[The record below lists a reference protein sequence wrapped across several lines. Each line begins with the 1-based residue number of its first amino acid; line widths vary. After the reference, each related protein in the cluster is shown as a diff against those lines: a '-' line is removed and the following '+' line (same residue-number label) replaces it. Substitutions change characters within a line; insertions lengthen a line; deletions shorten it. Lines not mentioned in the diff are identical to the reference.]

1 MPIHV
6 VKSLYRPRFQAAI
19 KEAFESG
26 EIVLPPDMNE
36 KEFWFL
42 FYKAYRKEWS
52 VRIEERYEHGKGV
65 MLYLA
70 RYLKGGPLNPNQLQ
84 KVTSKEVV
92 FQYKDHRDGR
102 YKPLK
107 LHIDE
112 LVQRLLQHVPV
123 RGLHTVRSYG
133 LYASAS
139 KSRGVGH
146 LPQLRT
152 LSDCDEGSG
161 QNLVDLI
168 RSCQTCGM
176 AMCHAYLRWP
186 LREKEI
192 SLIRRAR
199 EMLVQQ
205 SDQADQINECVGTFS
220 GYG

>member
-1 MPIHV
+1 M
-6 VKSLYRPRFQAAI
+6 
-19 KEAFESG
+19 
-26 EIVLPPDMNE
+26 
-36 KEFWFL
+36 
-42 FYKAYRKEWS
+42 
-52 VRIEERYEHGKGV
+52 
-65 MLYLA
+65 
-70 RYLKGGPLNPNQLQ
+70 
-84 KVTSKEVV
+84 
-92 FQYKDHRDGR
+92 FQYKDHPDGT